1 MSSREAQA
9 DAVFEELIALLR
21 DGNDD
26 ALTDWLLAVHDDRVF
41 RETFSNDAI
50 QQQTV
55 PAPAMQPANEPT
67 VMIAA
72 SEILDRMDRRIERQ
86 RGVQRFY
93 RER

>member
-1 MSSREAQA
+1 MCTGPIAINGAKTGEVLQVHIKEIKLHYDWGYTYSRP
-9 DAVFEELIALLR
+9 LLGAL
-21 DGNDD
+21 
-26 ALTDWLLAVHDDRVF
+26 
-41 RETFSNDAI
+41 
-50 QQQTV
+50 

-72 SEILDRMDRRIERQ
+72 SKILDRMDRRIERQ